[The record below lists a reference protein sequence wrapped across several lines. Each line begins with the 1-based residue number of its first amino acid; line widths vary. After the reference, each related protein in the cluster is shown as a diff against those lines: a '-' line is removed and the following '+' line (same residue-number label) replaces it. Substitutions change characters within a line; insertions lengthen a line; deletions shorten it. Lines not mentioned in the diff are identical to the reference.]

1 MMNKLKTF
9 LGTTFIGGLVVILP
23 LAIFALLMKWVIG
36 IFNGILDPLV
46 SLFPESWNEILI
58 KLLAAAIITMM
69 CFGIGLAVRTQFGT
83 SIISWIENQAF
94 ARLPFYSTIKDTVQ
108 QFFGKEK
115 TAFSQVVLIEPF
127 GKGAKMMGFVTDES
141 ENGLLTVFTPTAP
154 NQTNGYVFVIH
165 KSEVEYIQA
174 KSDFAMRNIISLG
187 AGMSK
192 MVEKSRLSQEKKYP
206 LLTNKSSHTNFL
218 E

>member
-1 MMNKLKTF
+1 MDKFKAF

-23 LAIFALLMKWVIG
+23 LAIFAILAKWVIG
-36 IFNGILDPLV
+36 IFDGILDPFV
-46 SLFPESWNEILI
+46 SLFPERWNEILI

-69 CFGIGLAVRTQFGT
+69 CFGIGLVVRTQFGI
-83 SIISWIENQAF
+83 SIISWIEDQAF
-94 ARLPFYSTIKDTVQ
+94 GRLPFYTTIKDTVQ

-141 ENGLLTVFTPTAP
+141 KEGLLTVFTPTAP
-154 NQTNGYVFVIH
+154 NPTNGYVFVI
-165 KSEVEYIQA
+165 KKEDVEYIHA

-187 AGMSK
+187 AGMST
-192 MVEKSRLSQEKKYP
+192 MIEKSRQSQE
-206 LLTNKSSHTNFL
+206 NKNSSPSI
-218 E
+218 

>member
-1 MMNKLKTF
+1 MMNKFKAF
-9 LGTTFIGGLVVILP
+9 LVSTFIGGLVVILP
-23 LAIFALLMKWVIG
+23 LAIFAILAKWVIG
-36 IFNGILDPLV
+36 VFDGILDPFV
-46 SLFPESWNEILI
+46 SLFPERWNEILI

-83 SIISWIENQAF
+83 SIFSWIEDQAF
-94 ARLPFYSTIKDTVQ
+94 ARLPFYTTIKDTVQ

-127 GKGAKMMGFVTDES
+127 SKGVKMMGFVTDENA
-141 ENGLLTVFTPTAP
+141 NGWLTVFAPTAP
-154 NQTNGYVFVIH
+154 NPTNGYVFIVR
-165 KSEVEYIQA
+165 KEDAEYIHA

-192 MVEKSRLSQEKKYP
+192 MIEESRLTQAKKD
-206 LLTNKSSHTNFL
+206 SSPTV
-218 E
+218 